1 MTPSL
6 VFLLDDLIAEVLSF
20 LPVKPLLR
28 FKSVSKSWKILI
40 SDPTFV
46 KLHLKR
52 SAVQNPHFTLIMG
65 HEKFIPGESF
75 YGIDDE
81 SERDY
86 NLVPY
91 PISRLLDNPSFTLL
105 LDDPYNSVT
114 YYHVNN
120 DICSRIIGSC
130 NGLICLAE
138 TSLTHDG
145 YQENWRREYWFR
157 VWNPSIRTTTS
168 EKFGYFY
175 DFGPI
180 SGYGGDFNFKF
191 GFDNSTDTYKVLAF
205 RYNRLKGNR
214 NIKILGSG
222 DHVWRDI
229 AFFPVVP
236 LRLDY
241 SDHIHS
247 EHCMC
252 DGVYVSGTFNWLA
265 IHNDLP
271 YRVKNITV
279 EHFVIVSLDLGTETY
294 NQYLLPL
301 DEVPSAEP
309 TVGVLGGCLCFSYAY
324 KETDFVI
331 WQMKKFGDE
340 DSWSQF
346 LRISYQNLLIDYDIF
361 DTYFRLVP
369 LLLSKDGDTLI
380 LKSSQEF
387 EAIIYH
393 WKDNRVQRT
402 KITPSRTI
410 TYDRRI
416 TNWVAFVYVSVLFY
430 NNLEMPEWNSSRHI
444 GEVLGSSRLC
454 VKSFGHI

>member
-6 VFLLDDLIAEVLSF
+6 VFLPDDLIAEVLSF

-28 FKSVSKSWKILI
+28 FISVSKSWKILL

-52 SAVQNPHFTLIMG
+52 SAVQNPHFTLITG
-65 HEKFIPGESF
+65 HEKFIPGESL
-75 YGIDDE
+75 YGSDDE

-91 PISRLLDNPSFTLL
+91 PISRLLDNPSFSLL
-105 LDDPYNSVT
+105 LDDPYYRVT

-138 TSLTHDG
+138 TSLTHNG
-145 YQENWRREYWFR
+145 YQENWRREYWFC
-157 VWNPSIRTTTS
+157 VWNPSIRTTPS

-175 DFGPI
+175 GPL
-180 SGYGGDFNFKF
+180 SRYGGDFNFKF
-191 GFDNSTDTYKVLAF
+191 GFDKSTDTYKVVAF
-205 RYNRLKGNR
+205 RYNGLTGNR
-214 NIKILGSG
+214 NIKIRSSG

-229 AFFPVVP
+229 AFFPAVP

-241 SDHIHS
+241 CDHS
-247 EHCMC
+247 EHRVC
-252 DGVYVSGTFNWLA
+252 DGVYLCGTFNWLA
-265 IHNDLP
+265 IHNDHP
-271 YRVKNITV
+271 YRVKNIKNKNIRV

-294 NQYLLPL
+294 NQYLLPRSFE
-301 DEVPSAEP
+301 EVPSAP
-309 TVGVLGGCLCFSYAY
+309 TVGVLGGCLCFSYSY
-324 KETDFVI
+324 KETDLVI
-331 WQMKKFGDE
+331 WQMKKFGVE

-346 LRISYQNLLIDYDIF
+346 LKISYKNLQIDYDIF

-369 LLLSKDGDTLI
+369 LFLSKDGDTLI

-416 TNWVAFVYVSVLFY
+416 TNWVCWESAKDYVESLVPIF
-430 NNLEMPEWNSSRHI
+430 
-444 GEVLGSSRLC
+444 
-454 VKSFGHI
+454 